1 MLNSDDTSM
10 QVLDTAL
17 TLPKKQYLSVEEAQ
31 KLLPQI
37 EEHLLE
43 IRKVREALKILSSVE
58 LQFDDAYLAHAKEIR
73 YAKEIAKL
81 TLAVHTHLDAIDSLG
96 CFVMDVDQGLIDFF
110 SKKAGQEIFL
120 CWKLGEGK
128 IQHWHETNKGF
139 SERRGIEEL

>member
-1 MLNSDDTSM
+1 MTQEQPLHI
-10 QVLDTAL
+10 LEAAL
-17 TLPKKQYLSVEEAQ
+17 TLPKKQHLSVEEAE

-43 IRKVREALKILSSVE
+43 IKKIREALKILSSVE
-58 LQFDDAYLAHAKEIR
+58 LNFDDPYLAHAKEIR

-81 TLAVHTHLDAIDSLG
+81 TLAVHTHLDAIVSLG
-96 CFVMDVDQGLIDFF
+96 CFVKDVDQGLVDFF
-110 SKKAGQEIFL
+110 SKKEGKEIFL

-128 IQHWHETNKGF
+128 IQYWHDTTKGF